1 LIVIEKPSIKN
12 NDVIYGY
19 KEFIMKKNMAALS
32 TGLLVTAFLAT
43 PQKVLACAVEPYI
56 GSICVMATSY
66 CPAGYVA
73 AVGQTQLIND
83 NQALYAL
90 LGDRYGGDA
99 RTTFGIPDLRG
110 RAPIGS
116 GQGVGLSG
124 FYLAE
129 MVGQETHK
137 LTVSQMPRHN
147 HAADFT
153 PSGGANAGVASGNI
167 TLPVTGSAKIATSSS
182 GTGSI
187 TPSDHAVLGK
197 AAQGLGGVTLYN
209 PAGTAADL
217 NIGPNGGVT
226 GTASGPV
233 SLSVNLASGVNG
245 TVNVATAGGSQA
257 FSVVAPR
264 IALTF
269 CIATTGVWPPRS

>member
-1 LIVIEKPSIKN
+1 
-12 NDVIYGY
+12 
-19 KEFIMKKNMAALS
+19 MKKNMAALS

-43 PQKVLACAVEPYI
+43 PQKALACAVEPYI
-56 GSICVMATSY
+56 GSICVMATDY
-66 CPAGYVA
+66 CPRGYSVA
-73 AVGQTQLIND
+73 AGQTDAISN
-83 NQALYAL
+83 NQVLFAL
-90 LGDRYGGDA
+90 LRFNFGGDN

-110 RAPIGS
+110 RAPIGT
-116 GQGVGLSG
+116 GQGGGLSG
-124 FYLAE
+124 FDLAD
-129 MVGQETHK
+129 MVGQETHT

-182 GTGSI
+182 SAGSI

-197 AAQGLGGVTLYN
+197 AAQGLGGVTLYS

-233 SLSVNLASGVNG
+233 SLPVNLASGVNG
-245 TVNVATAGGSQA
+245 TVKLGYTGGSGIGAQTVPFA
-257 FSVVAPR
+257 VVAPR

-269 CIATTGVWPPRS
+269 CIATKGVYPLRP

>member
-43 PQKVLACAVEPYI
+43 PQKALACAVEPYI
-56 GSICVMATSY
+56 GSICVMATDY
-66 CPAGYVA
+66 CPRGYSVA
-73 AVGQTQLIND
+73 AGQTDAISN
-83 NQALYAL
+83 NQVLFAL
-90 LGDRYGGDA
+90 LGFNFGGDN

-110 RAPIGS
+110 RAPIGT
-116 GQGVGLSG
+116 GQGGGLSG
-124 FYLAE
+124 FDLAD
-129 MVGQETHK
+129 MVGQETHA
-137 LTVSQMPRHN
+137 LTASQMPRHS
-147 HAADFT
+147 HAAAFT
-153 PSGGANAGVASGNI
+153 PSGGASAGYASGTI
-167 TLPVTGSAKIATSSS
+167 SLPVTGSAKIATSSS
-182 GTGSI
+182 SAGSI

-197 AAQGLGGVTLYN
+197 AAQGLGGVTLYS
-209 PAGTAADL
+209 PAGTTADL
-217 NIGPNGGVT
+217 NVGPEGGVT

-233 SLSVNLASGVNG
+233 SLPVNLASGVNG
-245 TVNVATAGGSQA
+245 TVDVATAGGSQA